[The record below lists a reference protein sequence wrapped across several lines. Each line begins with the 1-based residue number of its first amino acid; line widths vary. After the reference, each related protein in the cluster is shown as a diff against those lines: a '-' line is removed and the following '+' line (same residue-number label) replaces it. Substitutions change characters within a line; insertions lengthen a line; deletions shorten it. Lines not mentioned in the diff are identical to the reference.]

1 MAGRIGS
8 SSKLFDAAYA
18 AKRPGEHVRFEIPE
32 VAPRE
37 GARYRGVV
45 DVLVNRHSYSNTV
58 MVAAIVQDYGFGRV
72 IGEETADL
80 ASTYGAMETFALPRT
95 GIVVGYP
102 KARILRPNGD
112 ARARGVI
119 PDVAIETPVVPS
131 REDVVLERALALPA
145 SKDVAAERR

>member
-1 MAGRIGS
+1 
-8 SSKLFDAAYA
+8 
-18 AKRPGEHVRFEIPE
+18 
-32 VAPRE
+32 
-37 GARYRGVV
+37 
-45 DVLVNRHSYSNTV
+45 VLVNRHSYSNTV